1 MESLLDLLGFYL
13 SFWIKDKKL
22 SDCPRKI
29 LWTGPFLL
37 DGYGMPEE

>member
-22 SDCPRKI
+22 SDCP
-29 LWTGPFLL
+29 FLL